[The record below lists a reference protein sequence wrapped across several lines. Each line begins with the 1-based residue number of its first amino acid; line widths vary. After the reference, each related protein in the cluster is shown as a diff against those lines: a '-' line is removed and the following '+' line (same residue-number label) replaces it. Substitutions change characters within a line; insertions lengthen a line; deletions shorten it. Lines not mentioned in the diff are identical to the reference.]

1 MNRQQRRAAGKP
13 ADAVTV
19 AYVHQHEVSYSWH
32 SSMVA
37 LIGHDLAHTQRVMRG
52 GWLGIRYGT
61 GGLPAARDLA
71 VQQFLDGPQADW
83 LWWVDTDMG
92 FAPDTVDQLVASADP
107 TERPIMGA
115 LCFAWKEHTL
125 DGMGGFR
132 CMAAPTVYD
141 WGRLESGEEG
151 FAPRAGYERDSVV
164 RAAGTGSACIL
175 IHRSVFEK
183 IRDQFG
189 ACWYQPVPNPTTGV
203 PVSEDLAF
211 CMRAGA
217 AGIPV
222 HVNTA
227 VKTTHHKQVWVSEL
241 DMG

>member
-1 MNRQQRRAAGKP
+1 MNRQQRRAAGNQP
-13 ADAVTV
+13 AAVAV

-32 SSMVA
+32 ASLLA
-37 LIGHDLAHTQRVMRG
+37 LIGYDVANTQRVVRG
-52 GWLGIRYGT
+52 GWIGVRYGT
-61 GGLPAARDLA
+61 GGMPAARNMA
-71 VQQFLDGPQADW
+71 VEQFLAGREADW

-92 FAPDTVDQLVASADP
+92 FEPDTVDRLVRSADP
-107 TERPIMGA
+107 DARPIMGA

-132 CMAAPTVYD
+132 CSASPTIYD
-141 WGRLESGEEG
+141 WGQLETGQEG
-151 FAPRAGYERDSVV
+151 FAARPGYERDAIV

-175 IHRSVFEK
+175 IHRSVFEQ
-183 IRDQFG
+183 IRDKFG
-189 ACWYQPVPNPTTGV
+189 PCWYSPVPNPSTGE

-222 HVNTA
+222 HVDTS